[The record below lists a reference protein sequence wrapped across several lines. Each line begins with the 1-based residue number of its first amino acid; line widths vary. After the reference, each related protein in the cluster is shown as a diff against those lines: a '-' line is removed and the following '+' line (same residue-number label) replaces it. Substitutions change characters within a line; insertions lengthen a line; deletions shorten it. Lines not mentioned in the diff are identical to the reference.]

1 MFNNVKSSLI
11 IILCQPNKV
20 VFKLKVLHLQRLY
33 PYRKPRW
40 AEVGQ
45 TYIHIRRNCT
55 LWFWR
60 SKNLAVRAKLS
71 RTKQRER
78 LMRCIVY
85 SPHWLRAILSFVVKS
100 AFYIRT
106 QAWGF
111 RRCISVVHSKTAILI
126 CYLLDYQ
133 QVHDNA
139 NVSIILLGDKKEPT
153 KWKTNL
159 VQQILLPNNP
169 FPCYFYF
176 KNRFYW
182 RKEKRCVT
190 CLWLPTKANTQI

>member
-1 MFNNVKSSLI
+1 MLT
-11 IILCQPNKV
+11 
-20 VFKLKVLHLQRLY
+20 LHCPY

-55 LWFWR
+55 LWFWLVR
-60 SKNLAVRAKLS
+60 TSQTLNCSSK
-71 RTKQRER
+71 TKQRER
-78 LMRCIVY
+78 LMGCIIY
-85 SPHWLRAILSFVVKS
+85 SPHWLRTILLFIVKS
-100 AFYIRT
+100 AFYILT
-106 QAWGF
+106 LAWGF
-111 RRCISVVHSKTAILI
+111 RRCISVVHSKMISLI

-133 QVHDNA
+133 QVHDNV

-153 KWKTNL
+153 KWKTNP
-159 VQQILLPNNP
+159 VQQILLPNNH

-176 KNRFYW
+176 KNHFYW

>member
-1 MFNNVKSSLI
+1 MLSF
-11 IILCQPNKV
+11 
-20 VFKLKVLHLQRLY
+20 
-33 PYRKPRW
+33 
-40 AEVGQ
+40 
-45 TYIHIRRNCT
+45 
-55 LWFWR
+55 
-60 SKNLAVRAKLS
+60 SK
-71 RTKQRER
+71 ER
-78 LMRCIVY
+78 LLRRGLGRVVVSWHNIERLLGALFLTDWNFANFMNSHEQCNGRCPRDVFSHIPLLV
-85 SPHWLRAILSFVVKS
+85 WLIASSDKS
-100 AFYIRT
+100 YIRIGESVHIS
-106 QAWGF
+106 AWASTLYW
-111 RRCISVVHSKTAILI
+111 RCISVVHWKTIFLI

-133 QVHDNA
+133 QVQENS

-159 VQQILLPNNP
+159 VQQILLPNNH

>member
-1 MFNNVKSSLI
+1 MFPFHADDKGCGGKQD
-11 IILCQPNKV
+11 IL
-20 VFKLKVLHLQRLY
+20 LKGVYL
-33 PYRKPRW
+33 
-40 AEVGQ
+40 
-45 TYIHIRRNCT
+45 T
-55 LWFWR
+55 LWFWH
-60 SKNLAVRAKLS
+60 SKNLANSLMISQKQSNGGCPRVYICIALLYPLGS
-71 RTKQRER
+71 YLYTKRER
-78 LMRCIVY
+78 VSYI
-85 SPHWLRAILSFVVKS
+85 ILS
-100 AFYIRT
+100 
-106 QAWGF
+106 AWGF
-111 RRCISVVHSKTAILI
+111 RRCISVVHWKTIFLI

-133 QVHDNA
+133 QVQENS

-159 VQQILLPNNP
+159 VQQILLPNNH

>member
-1 MFNNVKSSLI
+1 MQCGLQGKSDTFVRSVPI
-11 IILCQPNKV
+11 PKV
-20 VFKLKVLHLQRLY
+20 PMGRGG
-33 PYRKPRW
+33 
-40 AEVGQ
+40 AD
-45 TYIHIRRNCT
+45 IHNGRRRFCT

-60 SKNLAVRAKLS
+60 YKNLANSTTSQEQSNK
-71 RTKQRER
+71 ER
-78 LMRCIVY
+78 LMRCIIY
-85 SPHWLRAILSFVVKS
+85 NPHQLRAIFI
-100 AFYIRT
+100 ARCWECIYIFT
-106 QAWGF
+106 LAWGF
-111 RRCISVVHSKTAILI
+111 RRCISVVHSKIIFLI

-153 KWKTNL
+153 KWKTNP
-159 VQQILLPNNP
+159 VQQILLPNNH

-176 KNRFYW
+176 KNHFYW

>member
-1 MFNNVKSSLI
+1 MSIPLLKARKGWGGTDVHI
-11 IILCQPNKV
+11 NKGV
-20 VFKLKVLHLQRLY
+20 TVRF
-33 PYRKPRW
+33 
-40 AEVGQ
+40 G
-45 TYIHIRRNCT
+45 
-55 LWFWR
+55 FD
-60 SKNLAVRAKLS
+60 AVRISQIQTVCQEQSNGNALWDVS
-71 RTKQRER
+71 YIQPFLALDRHYPLTRR
-78 LMRCIVY
+78 RIISIHHRGAFSDV
-85 SPHWLRAILSFVVKS
+85 HW
-100 AFYIRT
+100 
-106 QAWGF
+106 
-111 RRCISVVHSKTAILI
+111 KTIFLI

-133 QVHDNA
+133 QVQENS

-159 VQQILLPNNP
+159 VQQILLPNNH

>member
-1 MFNNVKSSLI
+1 MDAL
-11 IILCQPNKV
+11 
-20 VFKLKVLHLQRLY
+20 VLMIEES
-33 PYRKPRW
+33 RKF
-40 AEVGQ
+40 
-45 TYIHIRRNCT
+45 ID
-55 LWFWR
+55 
-60 SKNLAVRAKLS
+60 KS

-78 LMRCIVY
+78 PKGCIIY
-85 SPHWLRAILSFVVKS
+85 SPHCLRMQKTFVGREGILYTYIGVG
-100 AFYIRT
+100 AF
-106 QAWGF
+106 
-111 RRCISVVHSKTAILI
+111 SVVHWKTIFPI

-133 QVHDNA
+133 QVQENS

-159 VQQILLPNNP
+159 VQQILLPNNH

-176 KNRFYW
+176 KNHFYW

>member
-1 MFNNVKSSLI
+1 MASSLWE
-11 IILCQPNKV
+11 K
-20 VFKLKVLHLQRLY
+20 KLKGGCENHDI
-33 PYRKPRW
+33 W
-40 AEVGQ
+40 
-45 TYIHIRRNCT
+45 IRRLLDALFLALRNFANFKCCHGLSSGRCPGICIFISPSKLVCGIMDSSIVSVMRMSYLGWIVSISAWAST
-55 LWFWR
+55 LYW
-60 SKNLAVRAKLS
+60 
-71 RTKQRER
+71 
-78 LMRCIVY
+78 
-85 SPHWLRAILSFVVKS
+85 
-100 AFYIRT
+100 
-106 QAWGF
+106 
-111 RRCISVVHSKTAILI
+111 RCISIVHWKTIFLI

-133 QVHDNA
+133 QVQENS

-159 VQQILLPNNP
+159 VQQILLPNNH

>member
-1 MFNNVKSSLI
+1 M
-11 IILCQPNKV
+11 
-20 VFKLKVLHLQRLY
+20 VL
-33 PYRKPRW
+33 
-40 AEVGQ
+40 
-45 TYIHIRRNCT
+45 TY
-55 LWFWR
+55 L
-60 SKNLAVRAKLS
+60 NLANSIYLS
-71 RTKQRER
+71 KTKQRER
-78 LMRCIVY
+78 LMGCIIY
-85 SPHWLRAILSFVVKS
+85 TTLISSWHFCNELMGCTIYLHRRG
-100 AFYIRT
+100 AF
-106 QAWGF
+106 
-111 RRCISVVHSKTAILI
+111 SVVHWKTIFLI

-133 QVHDNA
+133 QVQENS

-159 VQQILLPNNP
+159 VQQILLPNNH

>member
-1 MFNNVKSSLI
+1 MHIQIFFVTLLSKPILIPFVVKFGLTYLI
-11 IILCQPNKV
+11 KAL
-20 VFKLKVLHLQRLY
+20 L
-33 PYRKPRW
+33 
-40 AEVGQ
+40 
-45 TYIHIRRNCT
+45 T
-55 LWFWR
+55 LWFWLIWI
-60 SKNLAVRAKLS
+60 SQVQMSVKNKAMWMPHRVYYIQSSSASNYKYSLVERAN
-71 RTKQRER
+71 
-78 LMRCIVY
+78 Y
-85 SPHWLRAILSFVVKS
+85 ILTS
-100 AFYIRT
+100 T
-106 QAWGF
+106 WGF
-111 RRCISVVHSKTAILI
+111 RRCISVVHWKTIFLI

-133 QVHDNA
+133 QVQENS

-159 VQQILLPNNP
+159 VQQILLPNNH

>member
-1 MFNNVKSSLI
+1 MLNQTIKSFFSSQTKWFSRLKCYLCNVYTHTGS
-11 IILCQPNKV
+11 PDG
-20 VFKLKVLHLQRLY
+20 QRLG
-33 PYRKPRW
+33 RH
-40 AEVGQ
+40 
-45 TYIHIRRNCT
+45 TYGKRRFCT

-60 SKNLAVRAKLS
+60 YKNLANSTTSQEQSNK
-71 RTKQRER
+71 ER
-78 LMRCIVY
+78 LMRCIIY
-85 SPHWLRAILSFVVKS
+85 SPHWLWTILPFVVMS
-100 AFYIRT
+100 AFYILT
-106 QAWGF
+106 LAWGF
-111 RRCISVVHSKTAILI
+111 RRCISVVHWKTIFLI

-133 QVHDNA
+133 QVQESS

-159 VQQILLPNNP
+159 VQQILLPNNH